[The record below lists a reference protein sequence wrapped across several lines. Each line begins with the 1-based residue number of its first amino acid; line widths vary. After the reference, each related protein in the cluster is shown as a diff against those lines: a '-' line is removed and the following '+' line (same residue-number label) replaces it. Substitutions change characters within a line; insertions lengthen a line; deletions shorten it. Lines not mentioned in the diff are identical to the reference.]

1 MDKNVWFI
9 VLNLIP
15 LCHSIVWVKVFVK
28 TVLNVFKMHQIVH
41 KDQCVYIHHV
51 VTVHDVNLLQ
61 VDYDPINRRLIDEE
75 NEDEKRILFIVSYSS
90 RLQTYNTV
98 MNTFHLY
105 FISFRLY
112 YSYYKEILTKIKYL
126 KS

>member
-1 MDKNVWFI
+1 
-9 VLNLIP
+9 
-15 LCHSIVWVKVFVK
+15 
-28 TVLNVFKMHQIVH
+28 MHQIVH

-51 VTVHDVNLLQ
+51 VTVNDVNLLQ
-61 VDYDPINRRLIDEE
+61 VDYDPINRHLIDEE

-112 YSYYKEILTKIKYL
+112 YSYYKEILSKIKNPPPPPAGGARGRFCTFLYL
-126 KS
+126 ENIEHHFRKHFDLND